1 MICVLAQAVEYLE
14 FKAEVPK
21 AKEAKRLMAER
32 IKEKKAEAKA
42 LVAAAADKKAA
53 KEIKKEQ
60 KDMMDDLK
68 EEMKECK
75 QKFVDKKAEVT
86 AQKGSE
92 VSEQT
97 LTNCCAPFSH
107 WGVVYRGRPS
117 RDIRVEF
124 AWASAETI
132 ELCKTRIARFTPQP
146 SSVHCHLLARSP
158 RGMAKVEMERAS
170 HMPAYLV
177 VQRWL
182 SPHGRCD
189 AHTTRVF
196 SVPSLSADYPPD

>member
-1 MICVLAQAVEYLE
+1 VAQAVEYLE

-42 LVAAAADKKAA
+42 LVAAAPDKKAA

-97 LTNCCAPFSH
+97 LTNCCAPFH
-107 WGVVYRGRPS
+107 TGVWSTEGDPAETFASNSLGPRRRPS
-117 RDIRVEF
+117 NCAKHALRG
-124 AWASAETI
+124 SPHNPPP
-132 ELCKTRIARFTPQP
+132 CIAT
-146 SSVHCHLLARSP
+146 CWLARLGVWP
-158 RGMAKVEMERAS
+158 RRIWE
-170 HMPAYLV
+170 
-177 VQRWL
+177 
-182 SPHGRCD
+182 GRVICLL
-189 AHTTRVF
+189 TW
-196 SVPSLSADYPPD
+196 